1 MKLWRRA
8 FACAA
13 CMKSAQGGAR
23 GLIKTR
29 SCQARYISVGR
40 RMRVA
45 WTLHIATW
53 STDSF
58 GISGFTLVAGSVT
71 PAASGM
77 LSDCARCCHLVH
89 LRAPAHWIIGFLQI
103 AAGMTD
109 ASPLGRRYGCND
121 RCIKGL
127 RWRGREETSKKVQE
141 EAQEEEAARQLV
153 QDKKAMEQAR
163 REASKRAAAE
173 EAQRLAEEKKSIE
186 KKVKALKD
194 AEEEKKRAKVAVKP
208 FAFLDDTEKGSGD
221 EDDEEETGARGRTDA
236 GAGGARRR
244 WRARSTRR
252 TWPTRCWC
260 MRRWGSSIPAGPT
273 P

>member
-1 MKLWRRA
+1 
-8 FACAA
+8 
-13 CMKSAQGGAR
+13 
-23 GLIKTR
+23 
-29 SCQARYISVGR
+29 
-40 RMRVA
+40 MRVA